1 MEPDSPP
8 LDELADGRACRSA
21 EEGEGSI
28 LMGYERQIAV
38 RQAPFVEESSRL
50 ERELVERQR
59 PADAARQREYESPER
74 SGLELGA

>member
-1 MEPDSPP
+1 
-8 LDELADGRACRSA
+8 
-21 EEGEGSI
+21 
-28 LMGYERQIAV
+28 MGYERQIAV

-74 SGLELGA
+74 SGLELGE